1 VFIQLHQG
9 RKLMK
14 FKFKAVAAALA
25 FAAVAGQASAASGGD
40 VLLYVFDTTNGS
52 SFVQD
57 LGVTAASF
65 IAAPSLNVTVSGA
78 DWTSFTGQASYA
90 TDTKLW
96 GLLAASST
104 TQFASTI
111 ANGAVVAGP
120 TAAQIANINGIATN
134 VAGAFTVGALTN
146 FAAAGS
152 TGFNNW
158 NVTAGNN
165 MLGNVSFNTG
175 NAFGATGVAL
185 DTFANSGARGAA
197 TTITPFLQTAAFNGS
212 SLTVAAVP
220 EPETYGMMAAGLLM
234 LGAIARRRRV

>member
-1 VFIQLHQG
+1 
-9 RKLMK
+9 MK

-25 FAAVAGQASAASGGD
+25 FAAVAGQASAANGSD

-65 IAAPSLNVTVSGA
+65 IATPSLNLTVGGA

-96 GLLAASST
+96 GLLAASGT

-111 ANGAVVAGP
+111 AAGAAVTGP
-120 TAAQIANINGIATN
+120 AAANIANVNAL
-134 VAGAFTVGALTN
+134 AGNLALAIPGLTN

-152 TGFNNW
+152 TGNNNW
-158 NVTAGNN
+158 NVIAGTN
-165 MLGNVSFNTG
+165 LGANTSFATG
-175 NAFGATGVAL
+175 NAFGATGVTL
-185 DTFANSGARGAA
+185 DTFANSGARGAV
-197 TTITPFLQTAAFNGS
+197 TTITPFLQTAAFNGT